1 MSGCNNC
8 NSNDCASCAKKRP
21 GVTLTD
27 LIGPQ
32 GVQGLTGA
40 IGPQGVA
47 GLVGAIGPGGVA
59 GLVGLIG
66 PQGIAGLIGSIGIQ
80 GIQGLVGTQGI
91 AGTIGLAGATG
102 ATGPTGSAGE
112 GTPGPAGGTGAAG
125 ATGATGASGEDVL
138 AASEF
143 FALMPPDNAATVAPG
158 TAVDFPQ
165 DGPTDGEIVRT
176 GPDTF
181 LLPEIGT
188 YRVTFQASVA
198 EAGQLIV
205 ALNGADVSRTVVGR
219 ATGTSQIVGSTLI
232 ETTSVNSIL
241 EIRNPA
247 GNAAALTL
255 TPLAGGT
262 RPVSANLVIERLA

>member
-1 MSGCNNC
+1 MAGCNC
-8 NSNDCASCAKKRP
+8 NGGSNDCAICAKKRP
-21 GVTLTD
+21 GVTLSD

-32 GVQGLTGA
+32 GVQGLAGA

-80 GIQGLVGTQGI
+80 GIQGLIGTQGI

-102 ATGPTGSAGE
+102 PTGPAGE
-112 GTPGPAGGTGAAG
+112 GTPGPEG
-125 ATGATGASGEDVL
+125 ATGATGSAGATGAAGEDVL

-181 LLPEIGT
+181 LLPVIGT

-198 EAGQLIV
+198 EAGQLIIT
-205 ALNGADVSRTVVGR
+205 LNGVDVLKSVVGR
-219 ATGTSQIVGSTLI
+219 ATGTSQIVGSSLI
-232 ETTSVNSIL
+232 TTTTANTIL

-247 GNAAALTL
+247 SNAAALTL